1 MTILVTAAGGQ
12 LGHLVIDA
20 LLARGTAPSE
30 IVAGARTT
38 SKVADVAA
46 RGIRVVEL
54 DYLVPATIAA
64 ALEGIDT
71 VLLISGSEP
80 GKRLDGHRN
89 VIDAARA
96 AGVAKLV
103 YTSVSHADSVDFVL
117 APEHKATEEALAAS
131 GVPAVVLR
139 NNWYTE
145 NYTPDVLRAAETGVI
160 AASVADAVVAAASR
174 ADYAEAAAVVLVEDG
189 HIGRTY
195 ELSGDT
201 AISYADI
208 AAAAGNVL
216 GRHVAY
222 VPVTRKQLEEAL
234 TEAGLDA
241 GTVGFVAEMEAGIGR
256 GVLADADPTLARL
269 IGRPTT
275 PIVEGLRAAVEPA
288 RVPA

>member
-12 LGHLVIDA
+12 LGHLVIEA
-20 LLARGTAPSE
+20 LLDRGVAPRD

-38 SKVADVAA
+38 SKVADLEE
-46 RGIRVVEL
+46 RGIRVVGL
-54 DYLVPATIAA
+54 DYTAPDTVAA
-64 ALEGIDT
+64 ALEGVDT

-80 GKRLDGHRN
+80 GKRYEGHKN
-89 VIDAARA
+89 VIDAAAA

-103 YTSVSHADSVDFVL
+103 YTSLAHADSIDFVL
-117 APEHKATEEALAAS
+117 APEHKATEEYLAAS

-160 AASVADAVVAAASR
+160 AASVGDGLVAAASR
-174 ADYAEAAAVVLVEDG
+174 ADYAEAAAVVLIEDG
-189 HIGRTY
+189 HLGSTY

-201 AISYADI
+201 AVSYADL
-208 AAAAGNVL
+208 AAAAAETL
-216 GRHVAY
+216 GREVAY
-222 VPVTRKQLEEAL
+222 VPVTREQFEAAL
-234 TEAGLDA
+234 SEAGLDA
-241 GTVGFVAEMEAGIGR
+241 GTVGFVAAMEDGIAR

-275 PIVEGLRAAVEPA
+275 PVAEGLSAAVGAA
-288 RVPA
+288 RVEA